1 MIREQTMP
9 KADHQVHVDD
19 VITVKTGEINSPP
32 TPSTVADTADSPPPS
47 PPACPADESVLR
59 TGAFCQPRDH
69 VRRLVQRA
77 LVEIYGRDGPD
88 LGESEDMCH
97 RKVDAWLRKHDRR
110 TVSRATLRRAKNGLR
125 SKLRQSAIDLA

>member
-1 MIREQTMP
+1 MKEQTMS
-9 KADHQVHVDD
+9 KIDDQGVVRDSSAAVDESTNSAPTSFTPPH
-19 VITVKTGEINSPP
+19 TVSSPP
-32 TPSTVADTADSPPPS
+32 SN
-47 PPACPADESVLR
+47 PPASAFSDSILPVD
-59 TGAFCQPRDH
+59 AFCLPRDH

-88 LGESEDMCH
+88 LGETEDMCH